1 MVLSEKSESTDTLNF
16 ALVVAVVVVVDVIV
30 VVVVVVFVVFVVVI
44 VVVAVVAATADQ
56 HWLTNLFKDFV
67 QFKVELELK
76 LIKLNFYDYKKILLQ
91 FI

>member
-16 ALVVAVVVVVDVIV
+16 ALVVAVVVVDV
-30 VVVVVVFVVFVVVI
+30 VVVVVVVVFVVVI

-56 HWLTNLFKDFV
+56 HWLTNSFKDFV
-67 QFKVELELK
+67 KFKVELDLK
-76 LIKLNFYDYKKILLQ
+76 LIQLNFYDYKKILLQ

>member
-16 ALVVAVVVVVDVIV
+16 ALVVAVVVVLDVI

-44 VVVAVVAATADQ
+44 VVVVFVAATADQ
-56 HWLTNLFKDFV
+56 HWLTNSFKDFV
-67 QFKVELELK
+67 KFKVELELK